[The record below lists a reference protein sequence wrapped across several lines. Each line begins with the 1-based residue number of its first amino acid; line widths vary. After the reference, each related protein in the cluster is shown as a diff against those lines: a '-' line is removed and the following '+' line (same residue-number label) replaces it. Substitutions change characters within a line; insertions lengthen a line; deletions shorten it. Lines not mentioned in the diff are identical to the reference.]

1 MTSFKL
7 LEYLD
12 NISACVAF
20 TLGIIHLAVWATV
33 FTLYNLYPL
42 NLYPLLLHKIPRN
55 IKQATVKAL
64 CLLSKIKQDCPYLAR
79 H

>member
-20 TLGIIHLAVWATV
+20 TSGIIHLAVWATV

-42 NLYPLLLHKIPRN
+42 KTLLLRKIPRN